1 MFCRNERHVSIEGTS
16 RMPCSV
22 PKGPL
27 VVVGQCCISCPHV
40 ELHLAKTSSSVPFR
54 PQVRQVK
61 GPVIMF
67 DHTFDVWLSKRYQQD
82 FAHIDEG
89 AAGTNSCLEVS
100 LRWTCAQKP
109 LPKQYTFKEQNGQQK
124 SKCADLN
131 QDTVTSLKH
140 KRMRN
145 HIFFIL
151 SWSVRVVK
159 RDDLRSKL
167 FPRSNF
173 VEKDNFE
180 GFPAIM
186 KNRSYASF
194 Q

>member
-100 LRWTCAQKP
+100 LRWTTKTLAKTVHVQGTKRPAKIKMRWLEPRYRHVFETQTNEESYLLHPFLVCTHCQERRSS
-109 LPKQYTFKEQNGQQK
+109 EQAL
-124 SKCADLN
+124 S
-131 QDTVTSLKH
+131 TVELC
-140 KRMRN
+140 R
-145 HIFFIL
+145 
-151 SWSVRVVK
+151 
-159 RDDLRSKL
+159 
-167 FPRSNF
+167 
-173 VEKDNFE
+173 E
-180 GFPAIM
+180 G
-186 KNRSYASF
+186 
-194 Q
+194 